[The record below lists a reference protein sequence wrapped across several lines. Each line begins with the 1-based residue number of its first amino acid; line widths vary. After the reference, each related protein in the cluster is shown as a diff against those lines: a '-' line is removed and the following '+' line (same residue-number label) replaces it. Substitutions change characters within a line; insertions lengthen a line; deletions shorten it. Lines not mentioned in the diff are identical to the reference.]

1 MFKKNNLNCVICAI
15 AKNENAYLYEWASYH
30 LSLGFSHIYVYD
42 NNDVDGER
50 VEDVFANTK
59 IASKISVFDV
69 RGKRFVQKNVYN
81 EFYAKGQF
89 DWCAFIDID
98 EFITLDKSKSIS
110 EYLTTKSE
118 WDSVHLNWMC
128 FGDGGKIK
136 YEQDSVV
143 ARFVKPWDKNVF
155 YTYIDKQENSH
166 IKSIIKSGLDI
177 DWTYDGEGWES
188 NPHTPYGDFSVCDSS
203 GIPVVNSPFSH
214 ICYEK
219 AYIRHYT
226 TKTIEEYANKV
237 LRQCADCEAQFYS
250 FAKFFRVNRLT
261 LRKIIWLRYNYP
273 SVSIWECVKE
283 NFKYMIVNKKLPLK
297 FLFRSLRK

>member
-1 MFKKNNLNCVICAI
+1 MNNCVICAI
-15 AKNENAYLYEWASYH
+15 AKNENAYLYEWAEYH

-50 VEDVFANTK
+50 VDDVFANTE
-59 IASKISVFDV
+59 IVSKISVFDV
-69 RGKRFVQKNVYN
+69 RGEKFVQKKVYN
-81 EFYAKGQF
+81 EFYAKACF

-98 EFITLDKSKSIS
+98 EFITLRKLKSILEYLSSKSS
-110 EYLTTKSE
+110 

-128 FGDGGKIK
+128 FGDGGKVR
-136 YEQDSVV
+136 YEQSSV
-143 ARFVKPWDKNVF
+143 ASRFASPWKRDVYYS
-155 YTYIDKQENSH
+155 YTDKQENSH
-166 IKSIIKSGLDI
+166 IKKKKKSGLDI
-177 DWTYDGEGWES
+177 DWAYDGDGWES
-188 NPHTPYGDFSVCDSS
+188 NPHTPYGEFSVCDSS
-203 GIPVVNSPFSH
+203 GTATANSPFSP
-214 ICYEK
+214 ICYDE

-261 LRKIIWLRYNYP
+261 LRKLIWLRRNYP
-273 SVSIWECVKE
+273 SVSIWGCVKE
-283 NFKYMIVNKKLPLK
+283 NFKYMIVNKKLLLR

>member
-1 MFKKNNLNCVICAI
+1 MNCVICAI
-15 AKNENAYLYEWASYH
+15 AKNENAYLYEWAAYH

-50 VEDVFANTK
+50 VDDVFANTE

-69 RGKRFVQKNVYN
+69 RGEKFVQKKVYN
-81 EFYAKGQF
+81 EFYAKACF

-98 EFITLDKSKSIS
+98 EFITLANHNTIQD
-110 EYLTTKSE
+110 YLSSLSQ
-118 WDSVHLNWMC
+118 WDAVHLNWMC
-128 FGDGGKIK
+128 FGDGGKVR
-136 YEQDSVV
+136 YEQSSV
-143 ARFVKPWDKNVF
+143 ASRFIKPWDKDVF
-155 YTYIDKQENSH
+155 CTYIDKPENSH

-203 GIPVVNSPFSH
+203 GTATANSPFSP
-214 ICYEK
+214 ICYNE

-250 FAKFFRVNRLT
+250 FAKFFRANRLT
-261 LRKIIWLRYNYP
+261 LRKLIWLKRHYP
-273 SVSIWECVKE
+273 QVRIWDCVKE
-283 NFKYMIVNKKLPLK
+283 RFKYIIVNNNLPFR